1 MRTSAFDYRKTTWDT
16 ENVSGLQKRVSILL
30 GLDKSKT
37 RPLSTAFEDAGVE
50 LLSSERLAERHGA
63 AAEGELV
70 ADQAGVRRR
79 FSEISLTG
87 ASAEGEDDET
97 ARLFSDISYLKN
109 KAVSGPTL
117 RQGIHLD
124 RYRVTR
130 SDASGP
136 FQAIFSS
143 QDGENWRTIGAY
155 DSVDAAADSVNALR
169 RFLVRLNVA
178 SEGFHIIEHILLR
191 PLSQDTHQGSPV
203 PAGFYPFKMSVIF
216 PDWTARFQTPGFR
229 RFTEEMFQDHCP
241 AHISP
246 EFHWLGLDRMQR
258 FEELYK
264 SWLSFD
270 RDDPS
275 AQQEFDGASKALINL
290 LIEIGAEIS
299 K

>member
-1 MRTSAFDYRKTTWDT
+1 MRTSAFDYRKTTWNT

-30 GLDKSKT
+30 GLDGSKT
-37 RPLSTAFEDAGVE
+37 QSFSSAFEDAGVE

-79 FSEISLTG
+79 FSEISLTA

-109 KAVSGPTL
+109 KAVSEPTL

-130 SDASGP
+130 TDASGP

-155 DSVDAAADSVNALR
+155 DSVDAATESVNALR

-203 PAGFYPFKMSVIF
+203 PADFYSFKMSVIF

-229 RFTEEMFQDHCP
+229 RFTEETFQDHCP

-246 EFHWLGLDRMQR
+246 EFHWLGLDRMRR

-270 RDDPS
+270 RGDPS
-275 AQQEFDGASKALINL
+275 AKQEFDGASKALIDF

-299 K
+299 A